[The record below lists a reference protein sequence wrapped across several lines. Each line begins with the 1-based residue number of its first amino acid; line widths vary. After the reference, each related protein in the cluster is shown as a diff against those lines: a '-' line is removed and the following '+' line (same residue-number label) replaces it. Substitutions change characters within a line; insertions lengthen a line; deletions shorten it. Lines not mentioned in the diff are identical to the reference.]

1 MKNNVK
7 KQYIKELS
15 RELGK
20 KTDIKRAFIADID
33 AEIQDFLDANNDAD
47 ILELYKEFGTP
58 SDIAGQF
65 IGKAD
70 LSKLKKKARKYLFIR
85 IVAFVFALVALILV
99 ADILHDIKVGKNSH
113 ITVDNNFASVSTATS
128 TADYQNDN
136 LK

>member
-70 LSKLKKKARKYLFIR
+70 LFKLKKKARKYLFIR
-85 IVAFVFALVALILV
+85 IVGYL
-99 ADILHDIKVGKNSH
+99 
-113 ITVDNNFASVSTATS
+113 
-128 TADYQNDN
+128 
-136 LK
+136 